1 MKNLSIIIFLLSLFT
16 SLNAKGKYMD
26 NPNLPFPDDY
36 MERSADEMKTL
47 LPTIHPASYFMLS
60 AKLYDEQK
68 FDEAIVFLY
77 VAQIRFRAYLMVY
90 PNLDPTGDP
99 ALFSSLLNDIGQVVN
114 GYAGKDILNWI
125 IQIQNAKKW
134 HDENKYIPIPQDMY
148 GEYYNE
154 IIGGL
159 DEMLEELKEHQK
171 KK

>member
-1 MKNLSIIIFLLSLFT
+1 MRKLSVSILLFIIFT
-16 SLNAKGKYMD
+16 SLHAKGKYMD

-36 MERSADEMKTL
+36 MEKSTDQMKEL
-47 LPTIHPASYFMLS
+47 LARIHPTGYFMLS

-90 PNLDPTGDP
+90 PNLDPSGDP
-99 ALFSSLLNDIGQVVN
+99 ALFGSLLNNIGQAVN
-114 GYAGKDILNWI
+114 GYAGGDISNWI
-125 IQIQNAKKW
+125 TQIQNAKKW

-148 GEYYNE
+148 GEYYKE
-154 IIGGL
+154 IIDGL